1 MHQLVEGARAV
12 AHVLHLRVDGAADDA
27 RARTRRERRLLEL
40 LRDRPRDEI
49 ATRRLAARELSLD
62 DLARDIALER
72 ELHRRE
78 HLGEFG
84 GVLVDGAEQHV

>member
-12 AHVLHLRVDGAADDA
+12 AHVLHLRADGDADDA
-27 RARTRRERRLLEL
+27 RAESDANDDSGTAARSS
-40 LRDRPRDEI
+40 RDEI

-72 ELHRRE
+72 ALHRRE
-78 HLGEFG
+78 HLGVLG